1 MDLFT
6 DTTASLGAKLRVI
19 LQESDIRRLDLPLGI
34 PATVGELE
42 AVVRETFGITGNFVL
57 HYKDVDFGE
66 EYFSLNSTGELKDR
80 DTIKVHIVEP
90 PTVTL
95 TFTDLD
101 SSFGSA
107 SQISNPSSS
116 AHTEVGSSSSCS
128 IASQDTVIL
137 SSPEHGHRS
146 QHWPTEFE
154 IPRFAYDTE
163 LVLAYGNDKYV
174 TDGTPFRV
182 NAILNDV
189 LEKLAESIYHYVAY
203 PSIDQFSDVALALI
217 QKHPCLK
224 EPGSYNECYG
234 WIQRLKYKM
243 GNYRTCYVF

>member
-1 MDLFT
+1 MYYILDVTCPTLTISSWHPFEWFPYSASLFSGISMAACGLKKIQKYKKKKLFVMSNLHFAVYSTWQKLNIKLALMILYCSNNFAVCYCNSHWNGLDLFT

-107 SQISNPSSS
+107 SQMHNPSSS

-128 IASQDTVIL
+128 
-137 SSPEHGHRS
+137 G
-146 QHWPTEFE
+146 
-154 IPRFAYDTE
+154 
-163 LVLAYGNDKYV
+163 
-174 TDGTPFRV
+174 
-182 NAILNDV
+182 
-189 LEKLAESIYHYVAY
+189 
-203 PSIDQFSDVALALI
+203 AL
-217 QKHPCLK
+217 P
-224 EPGSYNECYG
+224 
-234 WIQRLKYKM
+234 
-243 GNYRTCYVF
+243 